1 MPDSSA
7 DPFLPPQPRLEPFA
21 AAAVDA
27 ARPDPDMPPR
37 KAKLKRPLTEK
48 LRAAAEQRQAH
59 LRARL
64 RLQPLPAPPLAPA
77 EGSPEE
83 AALRALGLLDFA
95 RLGPSLSSEPLRPDL
110 VAPLVAYHDPAQR
123 RSFVRGVRVGVS
135 RKHFADALCLPC
147 KPAPTAP
154 QPEADPAAVVAASQ
168 ELLQAYVLPL
178 FQGDDMCILPQEV
191 VAAEQAVK
199 DGSAHRVDWA
209 GLIWGLV
216 EKEMHDLPKRDDGL
230 CYYGAYLQRL
240 IRAHKPELFEQTEE
254 ERGEAV
260 LEVSD
265 MEEEEAD
272 DDADAKSKSMEEL
285 ESGDAD
291 ADERSNCL
299 DKLEIGGAD
308 LGSNSL
314 EELESGDANVR
325 GENAEE
331 LELAVEDEL
340 NKGLDDTDAANVDA
354 NHMDLDESEA
364 TDEDAKGKSF
374 GESEMGFVSVGAVSV
389 THEVMLP
396 NDEDAAEAAAEEDG
410 DTAMATVDKDAGSLT
425 ETLVMTHEEFVAVP
439 EDDDEEAD
447 GDEEKDATGLSLG
460 IGSVNDYD
468 STDME
473 EDANVEN
480 LCEGDS
486 ANEEAEESEED
497 AFGQYRSEEMNW
509 TMGDEKGHGSDFVNL
524 QFENLNKGDVEI
536 RNEVSYDDEFS
547 GKMGSL
553 HGMTSTNL
561 LQAMS
566 SIPATYNV
574 SENAPDLSS
583 GEFLAMGADAHKNGL
598 DLGTGS
604 SYFFENNG
612 KRHIGEIEEYND
624 HMPGNEQFDQ
634 RNQHKRLRNSNNSS
648 ISPGSAVFNAHF
660 AEPFQNLMSKA
671 SMFYE
676 QKERELQDVLVEKQ
690 YLANLLQEKEQ
701 IIQSLN
707 SARFEQENKWQ
718 AEIRRFEHDLNVMAQ
733 LVTGYRRALKQN
745 RASFDEYRK
754 KFPCDKPRY
763 CDVPGG
769 GGLVLSVKELEKKRL
784 EEEQQKLAMANE
796 MIGNFQH
803 EWFSKFDGWAR
814 SIHYLRSRT
823 EELVGELTLLR
834 EKRKA
839 KVTTPVMEEANDT
852 APATEE
858 ANVITAATEDM
869 NAATEEVSVITPA
882 TEEVNVITSA
892 TEEREVTT
900 AATEEANI
908 TTPAIEE
915 AKVTT
920 PATEEAKVTTP
931 ATEEANV
938 TTPATEEANV
948 TTLATEEANITTTA
962 TEETNIT
969 TSATEEAQVTIQPT
983 EE

>member
-7 DPFLPPQPRLEPFA
+7 DPQPPLQPSA
-21 AAAVDA
+21 AAAN
-27 ARPDPDMPPR
+27 PDPDMPPR
-37 KAKLKRPLTEK
+37 KAPAAGGGKLKRPLTLK
-48 LRAAAEQRQAH
+48 LRAAAEQRLAH

-64 RLQPLPAPPLAPA
+64 RLHPLPPPPPRALAP

-83 AALRALGLLDFA
+83 AALRALGLLGFV
-95 RLGPSLSSEPLRPDL
+95 RLGPAFSSSASEPLRPDL
-110 VAPLVAYHDPAQR
+110 VAHLVAYYDPPQR
-123 RSFVRGVRVGVS
+123 RSFVRGVRVAVT

-147 KPAPTAP
+147 KPSPAAAPP
-154 QPEADPAAVVAASQ
+154 PPEDADPAAVAAAAM
-168 ELLQAYVLPL
+168 ELLQAYVLPP
-178 FQGDDMCILPQEV
+178 FQGDDMCILPPEV
-191 VAAEQAVK
+191 AAAEQAVR

-216 EKEMHDLPKRDDGL
+216 EKEMQDLPKRDDGL

-240 IRAHKPELFEQTEE
+240 IWAQKPELFERTEE
-254 ERGEAV
+254 GERGGEVV

-265 MEEEEAD
+265 MDEEDGED
-272 DDADAKSKSMEEL
+272 DTDVKSKSMEEL

-291 ADERSNCL
+291 ADAKNSNLEKSEAGGADLRSNCL
-299 DKLEIGGAD
+299 EELVSGDAD
-308 LGSNSL
+308 VRGTSA
-314 EELESGDANVR
+314 EELESH
-325 GENAEE
+325 
-331 LELAVEDEL
+331 VEDKVS
-340 NKGLDDTDAANVDA
+340 KGLEETRAEDVDA

-364 TDEDAKGKSF
+364 VDEDAKGKSF
-374 GESEMGFVSVGAVSV
+374 GESEMGFVSVEEVSV

-396 NDEDAAEAAAEEDG
+396 NYEEVATEGDG
-410 DTAMATVDKDAGSLT
+410 DTAMAAVENDAGSLA
-425 ETLVMTHEEFVAVP
+425 ETVVMTHEEFVAVP
-439 EDDDEEAD
+439 EDDEEEAD
-447 GDEEKDATGLSLG
+447 GDEENDATGLSLG
-460 IGSVNDYD
+460 IGSANDYD
-468 STDME
+468 STDGE

-480 LCEGDS
+480 LGEGDS
-486 ANEEAEESEED
+486 GNEEAEESEED
-497 AFGQYRSEEMNW
+497 AFGQYRGEDMNW
-509 TMGDEKGHGSDFVNL
+509 TMGDEKDHGSDFVNL
-524 QFENLNKGDVEI
+524 QFDNLNKGDDEI
-536 RNEVSYDDEFS
+536 RNEVSYDDGFS

-624 HMPGNEQFDQ
+624 PMPGHEQFDQ
-634 RNQHKRLRNSNNSS
+634 RNPNKRMRNSNNSS
-648 ISPGSAVFNAHF
+648 IPPGSSVFNAHF
-660 AEPFQNLMSKA
+660 AEPFQSLMSKA

-690 YLANLLQEKEQ
+690 YLANMLQEKEQ

-718 AEIRRFEHDLNVMAQ
+718 AELRRFEHDLNVMAQ

-763 CDVPGG
+763 CDVAGG

-784 EEEQQKLAMANE
+784 EEVQQKLAIANE
-796 MIGNFQH
+796 MIENFQH
-803 EWFSKFDGWAR
+803 EWFSKLDDWAR
-814 SIHYLRSRT
+814 SIHFIWCRT
-823 EELVGELTLLR
+823 EELIREINLLR

-839 KVTTPVMEEANDT
+839 TVTN
-852 APATEE
+852 PATEE
-858 ANVITAATEDM
+858 AKVTN
-869 NAATEEVSVITPA
+869 PA
-882 TEEVNVITSA
+882 TEVA
-892 TEEREVTT
+892 EVTT
-900 AATEEANI
+900 AATGVEV
-908 TTPAIEE
+908 TTPATEKVEVTISATEKVE
-915 AKVTT
+915 VTT
-920 PATEEAKVTTP
+920 PATEEAKITTAATEEVEVTTPATEEVEVTTPSTKEVEVTIAATEEAEVTTP
-931 ATEEANV
+931 ATEEAEV
-938 TTPATEEANV
+938 STPVTEEVEGTTPATEKVEGTTPATEE
-948 TTLATEEANITTTA
+948 
-962 TEETNIT
+962 
-969 TSATEEAQVTIQPT
+969 
-983 EE
+983 

>member
-1 MPDSSA
+1 
-7 DPFLPPQPRLEPFA
+7 
-21 AAAVDA
+21 
-27 ARPDPDMPPR
+27 MPPR
-37 KAKLKRPLTEK
+37 KPTAGGKLKRPLTEK
-48 LRAAAEQRQAH
+48 LRAAAEQRLGH
-59 LRARL
+59 LRTHL
-64 RLQPLPAPPLAPA
+64 RLQPLAPPPRALAP

-83 AALRALGLLDFA
+83 AVLRALGLLDFA
-95 RLGPSLSSEPLRPDL
+95 RLGLGLSSEPLRPDL
-110 VAPLVAYHDPAQR
+110 VAPLVAYYDPAQR

-135 RKHFADALCLPC
+135 RKHFADALRLPC
-147 KPAPTAP
+147 KPASTAQ
-154 QPEADPAAVVAASQ
+154 QPDADPAAVVAAAL
-168 ELLQAYVLPL
+168 ELMQAYVLPP

-191 VAAEQAVK
+191 AAAEQAVRE
-199 DGSAHRVDWA
+199 GSAHRVDWA

-216 EKEMHDLPKRDDGL
+216 EKEMQDLPKRDDGL

-240 IRAHKPELFEQTEE
+240 IWAHKPELFERTEE
-254 ERGEAV
+254 ERGELV

-265 MEEEEAD
+265 MDDEDGD
-272 DDADAKSKSMEEL
+272 DDTDVKSKSMQEL

-291 ADERSNCL
+291 ANADARSNSL
-299 DKLEIGGAD
+299 DKLEAGGAD
-308 LGSNSL
+308 LRSNSL
-314 EELESGDANVR
+314 EELVLGDADVR
-325 GENAEE
+325 GKNTEE
-331 LELAVEDEL
+331 LELEVEDKL
-340 NKGLDDTDAANVDA
+340 SKGLGEMGAADVDA
-354 NHMDLDESEA
+354 NHMDVDEPEA
-364 TDEDAKGKSF
+364 VDEDTKGKSF
-374 GESEMGFVSVGAVSV
+374 GESEMGFVSVEAVSV

-396 NDEDAAEAAAEEDG
+396 NDEDVAEVAAEGDG
-410 DTAMATVDKDAGSLT
+410 DTAMAAVEKDAGSLE
-425 ETLVMTHEEFVAVP
+425 ETIVMTHEEFVAVP
-439 EDDDEEAD
+439 EEDEEEAYE
-447 GDEEKDATGLSLG
+447 DEVKDATGLSLG
-460 IGSVNDYD
+460 IRSANDYD
-468 STDME
+468 STDVE

-480 LCEGDS
+480 LGEGDS
-486 ANEEAEESEED
+486 SNEEAEGSEED

-536 RNEVSYDDEFS
+536 RNEVSYDDGFS

-604 SYFFENNG
+604 PYFFQNNG

-624 HMPGNEQFDQ
+624 HMSGHEQFDQ
-634 RNQHKRLRNSNNSS
+634 RNQHKRTRNSNNSS

-676 QKERELQDVLVEKQ
+676 QKERELQEVLVEKQ

-718 AEIRRFEHDLNVMAQ
+718 AELRRFEHDLNVMAQ

-754 KFPCDKPRY
+754 KFPCNKPRY
-763 CDVPGG
+763 CDVAGG
-769 GGLVLSVKELEKKRL
+769 GGLVLSVKELDRKRL
-784 EEEQQKLAMANE
+784 EEEQQKLAVANE
-796 MIGNFQH
+796 MIDNFQH
-803 EWFSKFDGWAR
+803 EWFSKVDDWAH
-814 SIHYLRSRT
+814 SIHFLWTRT
-823 EELVGELTLLR
+823 EELIGELNLLR

-839 KVTTPVMEEANDT
+839 KVTTPAIEEPKFT
-852 APATEE
+852 
-858 ANVITAATEDM
+858 
-869 NAATEEVSVITPA
+869 TPA
-882 TEEVNVITSA
+882 TG
-892 TEEREVTT
+892 
-900 AATEEANI
+900 
-908 TTPAIEE
+908 E

-920 PATEEAKVTTP
+920 PATEETKVTTP
-931 ATEEANV
+931 ATEEA
-938 TTPATEEANV
+938 
-948 TTLATEEANITTTA
+948 
-962 TEETNIT
+962 
-969 TSATEEAQVTIQPT
+969 
-983 EE
+983 